1 MKFLC
6 VDCDRQMEFEDR
18 TVPGDGTFAAVFQCP
33 ACERSTAMLANPM
46 ETQLVS
52 SLGVQVGGR
61 TVPEAPM
68 EGIRSQVSS
77 GRDDAFVEPTETP
90 TGPVQWSVE
99 AVERLNHVPSFVR
112 GMVKKIYN
120 EYAKERG
127 LAEMTPGLM
136 DRARTDLG
144 LEDM

>member
-18 TVPGDGTFAAVFQCP
+18 TIPGDGTLAAVFRCP
-33 ACERSTAMLANPM
+33 VCERSTAMLANPM

-61 TVPEAPM
+61 TVPAAPM

-77 GRDDAFVEPTETP
+77 GRDDAFVESKEPSL
-90 TGPVQWSVE
+90 GPVRWSVE
-99 AVERLNHVPSFVR
+99 AVERLNHVPTFVR

-120 EYAKERG
+120 EYAKEHG
-127 LAEMTPGLM
+127 LAEMTPDLM
-136 DRARTDLG
+136 DRARSDLG
-144 LEDM
+144 LEGM

>member
-18 TVPGDGTFAAVFQCP
+18 TVPGDGTLAAVFRCP
-33 ACERSTAMLANPM
+33 ACKRSTAMLANPM

-52 SLGVQVGGR
+52 S
-61 TVPEAPM
+61 
-68 EGIRSQVSS
+68 S
-77 GRDDAFVEPTETP
+77 GRDDAFAESTETP
-90 TGPVQWSVE
+90 AGPVQWSVE
-99 AVERLNHVPSFVR
+99 AVERLNHVPTFVR

-120 EYAKERG
+120 EYAKEHG
-127 LAEMTPGLM
+127 LAEMTPDLM
-136 DRARTDLG
+136 DRARSDLG